1 MLKSKRKLQKR
12 LDELVR
18 FSKDVKRKKTINKKG
33 VEVHFK
39 PSSGEVMKVAEE
51 IYFIG
56 CAIMYLHK

>member
-39 PSSGEVMKVAEE
+39 PSSGEVMKIAEE
-51 IYFIG
+51 MYFIG
-56 CAIMYLHK
+56 CVLQYFYK